1 MILSGVEFVVIFA
14 VVFGACLLIARAR
27 AAALEARQERDAWRA
42 RQRLLAE
49 AKSNDMWRANKRMTM
64 R

>member
-14 VVFGACLLIARAR
+14 VVFGLCLVVAHKR
-27 AAALEARQERDAWRA
+27 AAALEARQELNARIA
-42 RQRLLAE
+42 RQQQLAE
-49 AKSNDMWRANKRMTM
+49 AKSKDMWLANRRLVM